1 MTSLPRMRYAQEALE
16 ELRRADPNTAVTLN
30 FIRTLIRKGIIPSS
44 RVGRGHMINMDHLE
58 AYLANPTP
66 IEQPTTHGI
75 RRIDERA
82 GA

>member
-1 MTSLPRMRYAQEALE
+1 MPRMRYAAEALE
-16 ELRRADPNTAVTLN
+16 ELRRADPQTAVTLN

-44 RVGRGHMINMDHLE
+44 KVGRGHMINMDHLE

-66 IEQPTTHGI
+66 IESAPDIHGI

>member
-1 MTSLPRMRYAQEALE
+1 MVRMRYAHEALE

-30 FIRTLIRKGIIPSS
+30 FIRTLIRKGIIPSTPL
-44 RVGRGHMINMDHLE
+44 GRGHMINMDHLE

-66 IEQPTTHGI
+66 IESAPAIHGI